1 MGLGVPAGRTCVPGA
16 WDTALRRPVART
28 TFNTPDM
35 FSCRDAEQCPG
46 VKRGWLK
53 TGGSGEDDGLIH

>member
-1 MGLGVPAGRTCVPGA
+1 VETRVGLGVPAARTCVPGA

-35 FSCRDAEQCPG
+35 FSCRDAEQCPRREG
-46 VKRGWLK
+46 GLAQNGWKREMG
-53 TGGSGEDDGLIH
+53 